1 MAKTNT
7 VDSIREVI
15 ATLPNEDFF
24 AFAQTIPRLVI
35 QDPSNLPSYAR
46 LFFNEHNKRSEDL
59 FNFLFPE
66 VPLDDNPLITLGK
79 MSSLA
84 QMSLLIMASSPKM
97 QKDNIKGNIDFL
109 VKTLE
114 ITTLISSI
122 ITDSIKAKSSGDTY
136 DYTKFPNIISEFI
149 ASQQNITQ
157 IPAEKD
163 EDLSVLEMQFETAL
177 HGLTDKELID
187 YAHTLN
193 EFIGMKYTC
202 LEKKSINA
210 EKLKEVILKCKSEFE
225 QRISDASSLVQKITE
240 VKEILT
246 KLRLEK
252 DIFLRKI
259 DNINTFL
266 HDKTDEHAEGELP
279 LCHKNEIL
287 FLPDNPILACKQIML
302 EFWVDEMNGKARPN
316 SEKEID
322 DFKQK
327 LQKLNNSFDVLIL
340 YIEGNDV
347 SEHFDPG
354 ASFGEIVHEDL
365 VGMPQS
371 IEYPAETETYSLS
384 LSTIWSY
391 GLQLIGI
398 APNVVTGDSSTE
410 VTHVGTDA
418 ET

>member
-35 QDPSNLPSYAR
+35 QDPSNLLSYAR

-149 ASQQNITQ
+149 ASQQNVTQ
-157 IPAEKD
+157 IPAKKD
-163 EDLSVLEMQFETAL
+163 EDLSVLEIQFETAL

-225 QRISDASSLVQKITE
+225 QRISDASSLVVVRQ
-240 VKEILT
+240 
-246 KLRLEK
+246 
-252 DIFLRKI
+252 
-259 DNINTFL
+259 
-266 HDKTDEHAEGELP
+266 
-279 LCHKNEIL
+279 L
-287 FLPDNPILACKQIML
+287 F
-302 EFWVDEMNGKARPN
+302 
-316 SEKEID
+316 
-322 DFKQK
+322 
-327 LQKLNNSFDVLIL
+327 
-340 YIEGNDV
+340 
-347 SEHFDPG
+347 
-354 ASFGEIVHEDL
+354 
-365 VGMPQS
+365 
-371 IEYPAETETYSLS
+371 
-384 LSTIWSY
+384 
-391 GLQLIGI
+391 
-398 APNVVTGDSSTE
+398 
-410 VTHVGTDA
+410 
-418 ET
+418 